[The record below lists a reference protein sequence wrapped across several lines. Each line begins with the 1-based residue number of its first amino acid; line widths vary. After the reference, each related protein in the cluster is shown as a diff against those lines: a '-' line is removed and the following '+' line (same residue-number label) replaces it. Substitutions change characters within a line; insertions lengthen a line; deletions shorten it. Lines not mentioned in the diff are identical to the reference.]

1 MLIVNLIN
9 CWIWVTLFKSR
20 PSQKFI
26 NFFEASSKKFKVVTG
41 TAELSDLVERAG
53 VRESECLSEL

>member
-20 PSQKFI
+20 PSRKFI
-26 NFFEASSKKFKVVTG
+26 NIFEASSKKFKVL

-53 VRESECLSEL
+53 ERERE